1 MEAYQS
7 TASAS
12 YYINS
17 EVQLAN
23 TSSDFNNYFTSFIN
37 SHVDVASHNHTR
49 YVASANTCVNA
60 PHHTHH
66 NYEYY
71 GQEPMHV
78 VNSSRDFRLT

>member
-23 TSSDFNNYFTSFIN
+23 TSSDLNNYFTSFIN
-37 SHVDVASHNHTR
+37 SHVDVASHNHTS
-49 YVASANTCVNA
+49 YVASANNFVK
-60 PHHTHH
+60 
-66 NYEYY
+66 
-71 GQEPMHV
+71 
-78 VNSSRDFRLT
+78 